1 MVVFSHKNPREW
13 GWLMS
18 NCLPEICYRENPK
31 TPVDMHTRSDLAPP
45 ARVGIIFQRLDFS
58 IDNFLTLIR

>member
-31 TPVDMHTRSDLAPP
+31 TPVDMHTRSDLAPL
-45 ARVGIIFQRLDFS
+45 AVVEIIFLAF
-58 IDNFLTLIR
+58 